1 MSVLGSTAG
10 MGKDFPNWYQP
21 TNLGIS
27 HESDAENDLSLGDT
41 DIEPPETFR
50 EPQTVLDKFEG
61 AEHKYSEIEGRP
73 ETRKA
78 VAERWLQSNRFE
90 DPIDVPET
98 DDGKQCIVL
107 TPGGQAA
114 MHHAVNAALEWGETA
129 LLIEPY
135 YPYHRKSVRIFDQ
148 NRRITCVQAGPESGF
163 QPPISAIESAVRT
176 NSVGALVLC
185 SPGNPTG
192 VCYDDDWLAG
202 VAEVARRHDLLV
214 VSDEVYAFLTYAD
227 TTHRSIATYPGMSE
241 RTFVV
246 GSFSK
251 VFGLSGWR
259 IGFVRFPERYFEPLV
274 DVTDAVAMQ
283 SATVSQYL
291 LEHALCEEEALSN
304 IEDVADRFESR
315 LPVILEPLRA
325 SEKITVCEPEGGFYI
340 LPFVEQSYQDPVEN
354 LGGFE
359 RARTQLPDGCTPA
372 AGDCLQWHLLDEAD
386 VEGTPGRT
394 FGDAA
399 KPAVRLA
406 FGQTPIE
413 DLEAAAER
421 IDAALKTF

>member
-1 MSVLGSTAG
+1 
-10 MGKDFPNWYQP
+10 MGKHFPDWYQP

-27 HESDAENDLSLGDT
+27 HESDAEDDLSLGDT
-41 DIEPPETFR
+41 DIEPPESFQDTR
-50 EPQTVLDKFEG
+50 PVLDQFAG

-73 ETRKA
+73 ETREA
-78 VAERWLQSNRFE
+78 VAERWLQSDRFE

-98 DDGKQCIVL
+98 DDGKQCIIL

-114 MHHAVNAALEWGETA
+114 MHHAVNTALERGETA

-148 NRRITCVQAGPESGF
+148 DRRITSVRAGPETGF

-176 NSVGALVLC
+176 DSVGALVLC

-192 VCYDDDWLAG
+192 VCYDGDWLAD
-202 VAEVARRHDLLV
+202 VAEVARAHDLLV

-227 TTHRSIATYPGMSE
+227 TTHRSIATFPGMSE

-251 VFGLSGWR
+251 IFGLSGWR
-259 IGFVRFPERYFEPLV
+259 IGFVRFPEHYFEPLV

-283 SATVSQYL
+283 SATVGQFL
-291 LEHALCEEEALSN
+291 LEYALREEEALSK
-304 IEDVADRFESR
+304 IEDVASRFESR
-315 LPVILEPLRA
+315 LPVLLEPFRA
-325 SEKITVCEPEGGFYI
+325 SEKITVCEPEGGFYL
-340 LPFVEQSYQDPVEN
+340 LPFVEQSYRDPVEN

-359 RARTQLPDGCTPA
+359 QARAKLPDGCTPA
-372 AGDCLQWHLLDEAD
+372 AGDCLQWHLLEEAD

-406 FGQTPIE
+406 FGQTSVD

-421 IDAALKTF
+421 IEEALKTF